1 MAVLLAQVS
10 MSLTV
15 LAFAIAALRVAG
27 ALPGHARG
35 FSYAWRL
42 TGWALLVAGTN
53 SLGHDV
59 FAIIG
64 YRGGPDSRA
73 WAAVLQWHPVLNH
86 SRTFLLTTYCVVLAV
101 VLYRART
108 RGVQPPPVRR
118 AMALVVGGMILGG
131 VVGWIEPV
139 FTTLFHYSAVAV
151 LDIMELIAI
160 MGLLAVGMSG
170 GMDRA
175 LWIAMG
181 TNGFVSA
188 LSVLLFAAV
197 SQIDVPQQWWP
208 HPLYVQTAKVV
219 LHALMVVVAVRHLYR
234 IRQGKPVR
242 ALLDAPRE
250 AVGVPSLNH

>member
-1 MAVLLAQVS
+1 MVVLLAQVS

-27 ALPGHARG
+27 ALPGHAHG
-35 FSYAWRL
+35 YAYAWRL
-42 TGWALLVAGTN
+42 TGWALLVAGSN
-53 SLGHDV
+53 SLGHDL

-64 YRGGPDSRA
+64 FRGGPDSQA
-73 WAAVLQWHPVLNH
+73 WNAVLHWHPILNH

-101 VLYRART
+101 ILYRVRA
-108 RGVQPPPVRR
+108 RGVAPPPVHR
-118 AMALVVGGMILGG
+118 AMMVVLAGMVLGG
-131 VVGWIEPV
+131 IVGWSEPV
-139 FTTLFHYSAVAV
+139 FTPLFHYSAVAV
-151 LDIMELIAI
+151 FDIMELLAI
-160 MGLLAVGMSG
+160 MGLLGVGLIG

-208 HPLYVQTAKVV
+208 HPLHVQMAKVV
-219 LHALMVVVAVRHLYR
+219 LHALMVVIAVRHLYR
-234 IRQGKPVR
+234 VRQGRPVR
-242 ALLDAPRE
+242 ALLDGPRE
-250 AVGVPSLNH
+250 IVGVPSLNH